1 MRSRSIELSYLQDM
15 NQTLFEIREVGPCLD
30 KYGMGRYVK
39 TEVLSTYICILS
51 CMMMSIIDH
60 VPSREMQ
67 QSQDAKRWEGEDSS

>member
-1 MRSRSIELSYLQDM
+1 
-15 NQTLFEIREVGPCLD
+15 
-30 KYGMGRYVK
+30 MGRYVK

-67 QSQDAKRWEGEDSS
+67 QSQDAKRWEGEDSY